1 MIIAIDGPAG
11 AGKSTVAREVAR
23 RLGYTYID
31 TGAMYRAVALCA
43 LRTGCS
49 PDDAE
54 AVSQLAEA
62 YDIRLEPAA
71 GGAGS
76 VRVFLNGEEVTDAI
90 RAPEVTA
97 QVSAVAAHAG
107 VRRRLVDLQRA
118 MAEGGRVV
126 MDGRDIG
133 TVVLP
138 HADLKIFLD
147 ASPEERAKRR
157 FNELRSKGFEVSLNE
172 VSTALAA
179 RDQKD
184 SSRGIAPLR
193 PAEDAVRIDTTQKEA
208 AAVVDEIIEL
218 SSRALRQTGGSP
230 HRRR

>member
-1 MIIAIDGPAG
+1 
-11 AGKSTVAREVAR
+11 
-23 RLGYTYID
+23 
-31 TGAMYRAVALCA
+31 
-43 LRTGCS
+43 
-49 PDDAE
+49 
-54 AVSQLAEA
+54 
-62 YDIRLEPAA
+62 
-71 GGAGS
+71 
-76 VRVFLNGEEVTDAI
+76 
-90 RAPEVTA
+90 
-97 QVSAVAAHAG
+97 
-107 VRRRLVDLQRA
+107 
-118 MAEGGRVV
+118 
-126 MDGRDIG
+126 DIG